1 MIRTVRLIFQNEFR
15 LLGHDRTALF
25 MLILAPVVIIT
36 VAGFS
41 LGNIFGSTASRG
53 TVIAMVDDDHGAIAR
68 AIIGALNGDRA
79 VTLLMADDLPKA
91 REMVARLPRAP
102 LVIVI
107 PRGTTAAFEA
117 GGPAHLELYVDPVR
131 RLEANAIE
139 LRLDELCRRVMGA
152 AQDRARLDLARQS
165 AELSARMKRLGA
177 QTGAMQ
183 AGLVQYRAQFQRSR
197 IAARAALEAQMKRAL
212 AALEAQTQAAA
223 DRTIAQTRASLTAEL
238 SSRQD
243 ALVAVGEYLQEL
255 QASEHDFDRW
265 LSALKVAAGS
275 HAADIPAPPRW
286 PTPPSQAQLALLS
299 KPLDVPNIAP
309 PAPPS
314 LDLSQI
320 PIKLPS
326 VPALAM
332 PELPPVPGEL
342 VAAAVP
348 ALPGDL
354 GWREQSLTGAGAR
367 VNTFDQYVPGFG
379 ITFLMID
386 MLWGLAVGLID
397 ERDWGTLGRLRVSTA
412 PLAAMLIGKLAARFA
427 IGVVQMVL
435 LFSVGWMVF
444 GISLGRSPAML
455 LVPVAAISFAAAAF
469 SLLIASV
476 AETRDAVLPIG
487 AMAAMAMSAMG
498 GCWWPL
504 DFEPWWMRAVA
515 LWLPT
520 TWTMRA
526 FNDLMIRGLAP
537 SSALLPAA
545 ITAGLAVIYLVI
557 GIPGT
562 ARIYES

>member
-15 LLGHDRTALF
+15 LLGRDRTALF

-41 LGNIFGSTASRG
+41 LGSIFGSTASRG

-79 VTLLMADDLPKA
+79 VTLLMASDLPKA
-91 REMVARLPRAP
+91 REIVARLPRAP

-107 PRGTTAAFEA
+107 PRETTAAFEA
-117 GGPAHLELYVDPVR
+117 GGRARLDLYVDPVR

-139 LRLDELCRRVMGA
+139 LRLDDLCRRVMGV

-165 AELSARMKRLGA
+165 AELRSRMERLGA
-177 QTGAMQ
+177 QAGAMQ
-183 AGLVQYRAQFQRSR
+183 AGLVQYRAQYQRSR

-223 DRTIAQTRASLTAEL
+223 DRAIAQTRASLTAEL

-286 PTPPSQAQLALLS
+286 PAPPSQAQLALLS
-299 KPLDVPNIAP
+299 KPFDVPNIAP

-326 VPALAM
+326 APALAT
-332 PELPPVPGEL
+332 PEFPPVPGEL

-354 GWREQSLTGAGAR
+354 GWREQSLTGAATR

-476 AETRDAVLPIG
+476 AETRDSVLPIG

-537 SSALLPAA
+537 SSALRPAA